1 MFKNPFQV
9 AVSFAVVALIIKL
22 TIFSLN
28 MQHGDMG
35 TYIPYIYMFILL
47 TAVFFGIRSNKLTH
61 ENTTTFGQDFRAG
74 ARTAAFFAILV
85 AGITYV
91 YYAQIDIEF
100 FNTKKAEYLALYET
114 SLSDLVKEKG
124 LETAKKDALNKVIG
138 INTIYSPFSQS
149 SYTLLGLVFM
159 GMFNA
164 LVFAF
169 MMNRFPGFK
178 K

>member
-9 AVSFAVVALIIKL
+9 AVSFAVVALIVKL
-22 TIFSLN
+22 VIFSLN
-28 MQHGDMG
+28 MQHGNIG
-35 TYIPYIYMFILL
+35 TYIPYIYMFIILI
-47 TAVFFGIRSNKLTH
+47 AVFFGIRSNKVT
-61 ENTTTFGQDFRAG
+61 NKNSTTFGQDFKAG
-74 ARTAAFFAILV
+74 ARTASFFAILV

-91 YYAQIDIEF
+91 YYAQIDVEF
-100 FNTKKAEYLALYET
+100 FIHKKAEYLALYET

-124 LETAKKDALNKVIG
+124 LELAKKDALNKIIG

-169 MMNRFPGFK
+169 LMNRFPGFRK
-178 K
+178 